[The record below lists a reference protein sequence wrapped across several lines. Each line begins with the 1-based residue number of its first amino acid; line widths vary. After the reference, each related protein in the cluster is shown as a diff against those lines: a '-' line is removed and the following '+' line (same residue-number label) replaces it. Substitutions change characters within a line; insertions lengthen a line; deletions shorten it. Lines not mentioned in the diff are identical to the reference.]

1 MVDDVARY
9 SVVASALEA
18 VSKYFPEVRCGI
30 SMAWDGTI
38 DGTPDALPV
47 IDAVDELSG
56 LVVATGMSGHGFGIA
71 PAVGKIV
78 ADLVTCGSSTHD
90 LRPFRLRRFR
100 DGAAKA
106 AQHLL

>member
-1 MVDDVARY
+1 
-9 SVVASALEA
+9 
-18 VSKYFPEVRCGI
+18 
-30 SMAWDGTI
+30 MAWAGTI

-47 IDAVDELSG
+47 IDAVDQVSG

-78 ADLVTCGSSTHD
+78 ADLVTCGSSSHD
-90 LRPFRLRRFR
+90 LNPFRLRRFR